1 MPPRCPGQP
10 PAAPGPPRRTPTLRS
25 CSRGARGPAAPRLAR
40 GKGCKNLFKLRFKLN
55 ADAPAPGTTGPRTG
69 GAAGVCLLLHWW
81 LELAP
86 ERH

>member
-10 PAAPGPPRRTPTLRS
+10 PAAPGPSPRIPTLRS
-25 CSRGARGPAAPRLAR
+25 RSRGARGPAAPRLAR
-40 GKGCKNLFKLRFKLN
+40 GKDANLFKPVFKLN